1 MLDLFL
7 TRLLVPVLSF
17 VLFVLVLYGALIMLL
32 GLDRF
37 DATTNAQETVRVI
50 R

>member
-1 MLDLFL
+1 MLDILL
-7 TRLLVPVLSF
+7 QRLLIPALGF
-17 VLFVLVLYGALIMLL
+17 MLCALMLYGALIMLL

-37 DATTNAQETVRVI
+37 DATTNAQETVRVL